1 MVGIKGGEERK
12 VREVMLGQITLGFIV
27 YDIWFL
33 F

>member
-12 VREVMLGQITLGFIV
+12 VREVMLDQITLGFIV